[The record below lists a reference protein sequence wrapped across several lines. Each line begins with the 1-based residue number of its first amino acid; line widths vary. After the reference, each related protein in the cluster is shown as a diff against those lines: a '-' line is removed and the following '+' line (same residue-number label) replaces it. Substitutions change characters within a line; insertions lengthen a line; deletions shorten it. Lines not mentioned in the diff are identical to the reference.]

1 MARSQDFFCPNA
13 RDHGLPSE
21 TTEQQAYLAQ
31 TFYEAE
37 QAGLRIAIKGR
48 LVALLLLGAF
58 LVLSRLGNPAHALNF
73 GLGIAGFA
81 ALGLIHFALIGS
93 RYDRAWLK
101 YAFITLD
108 IGILSLLMATQPV
121 YESIDVPQVMLFRN
135 AIFPFYFL
143 ILGVAA
149 FSFSPGLVLWSG
161 VMVVAGWLGAFA
173 WAIRDMPE
181 RLNWGDIGVAPTTEQ
196 YLSIFLSPNFIGTG
210 SRLQE
215 SVAYF
220 LVAVLIAVVMWR
232 ARRTVRRQLELDEER
247 RALTDVF
254 GRYVPKAVADALISD
269 RGLLEPVEG
278 TATVLF
284 IDVAGF
290 TRMTAASGPRHVVGV
305 LNSFFDQATATINRY
320 DGVVTQFIGDAIMAT
335 FNLPAKD
342 PQHAANAVRAAL
354 EIVDLSASQTFGGE
368 RITVRAGIATGPVIA
383 GSVGGGGRQSYSLYG
398 DTVNLSA
405 RLESLNKDHGTR
417 LLMDA
422 ATVECLPD
430 VPVHKI
436 GHIEVRGF
444 SQPAAVFAPAA
455 ETATQLGFRS
465 DRSD

>member
-1 MARSQDFFCPNA
+1 MA
-13 RDHGLPSE
+13 SE
-21 TTEQQAYLAQ
+21 TNDQQAYLAQ

-48 LVALLLLGAF
+48 LVALVLLGVF
-58 LVLSRLGNPAHALNF
+58 LVLSRLGNPAHALDF
-73 GLGIAGFA
+73 GLAIAGFA
-81 ALGLIHFALIGS
+81 TLGLIHFALIGS

-101 YAFITLD
+101 YAFISLD
-108 IGILSLLMATQPV
+108 IGILSLLMATQPI
-121 YESIDVPQVMLFRN
+121 YDSIDVPQVMLFRN
-135 AIFPFYFL
+135 AVFPFYFL
-143 ILGVAA
+143 ILGLAA

-173 WAIRDMPE
+173 WAIRDMPD
-181 RLNWGDIGVAPTTEQ
+181 RLTWSDIGTTPTTEQ
-196 YLSIFLSPNFIGTG
+196 FLSIFLSPNFIGTG
-210 SRLQE
+210 SRVQE
-215 SVAYF
+215 SVAYL
-220 LVAVLIAVVMWR
+220 LVAVLIAAVVWR

-247 RALTDVF
+247 RTLTDVF
-254 GRYVPKAVADALISD
+254 GRYVPKAIADALISD

-290 TRMTAASGPRHVVGV
+290 TKMTEVGGPRHVVGV
-305 LNSFFDQATATINRY
+305 LNSFFDQANSIITRY

-342 PQHAANAVRAAL
+342 PRHAANAVRAAL
-354 EIVDLSASQTFGGE
+354 EIVDLSTTRMFGGE
-368 RITVRAGIATGPVIA
+368 RIAVRAGVATGPVIA
-383 GSVGGGGRQSYSLYG
+383 GSVGGGGRQSYSVYG

-422 ATVECLPD
+422 ATVRFIPD
-430 VPVHKI
+430 VPVHEI
-436 GHIEVRGF
+436 GQIEVRGF
-444 SQPAAVFAPAA
+444 SEPTAVFAPIA
-455 ETATQLGFRS
+455 ETATHLRS
-465 DRSD
+465 RSAS